1 MIFNKGQ
8 SQIIDEAVKWY
19 FNSPDQVFEIAGN
32 PGTGKSVVINEIL
45 NRIVNKKKIPIERIA
60 PMAYTGAASIV
71 MRLKGLTTAK
81 TIHSSLYEAKE
92 VPLMRDGKVIMD
104 TYFNVPM
111 MTLKFV
117 RKKLYGKLDIIIIDE
132 GGTVPL
138 SMKQDLLNTGAKI
151 LVAGDLDQL
160 PPVADTPAF
169 LTDPSRVHVL
179 TEIMRQGDGSAIIY
193 LSQRA
198 KLGLPI
204 HTGWYGDV
212 LVMEEGDITDE
223 LMIHSPVILCG
234 KNVTR
239 DNINDHIRYNIRGYR
254 DPLPKYMEKVICRK
268 NNWAVESNGINLTNG
283 LSGTV
288 VNSPDPSGF
297 DGQEFRID
305 FMPDMVNNVI
315 FQSIP
320 VSYRYLTAD
329 RGHKDMMKKTGMV
342 SGNLFEYGYA
352 QTVHLAQ
359 GSQWFQ
365 GMYYEEYLSKEINN
379 KVNYTALTR
388 FSNRCIYVKQKRK
401 FY

>member
-45 NRIVNKKKIPIERIA
+45 NQIINRKKIPIERIA

-92 VPLMRDGKVIMD
+92 VPLMRDGKVVMD

-212 LVMEEGDITDE
+212 LVMEEGDVTDE

-234 KNVTR
+234 RNVTR
-239 DNINDHIRYNIRGYR
+239 DNINYHIRYNIRGYR

-315 FQSIP
+315 FRSIP